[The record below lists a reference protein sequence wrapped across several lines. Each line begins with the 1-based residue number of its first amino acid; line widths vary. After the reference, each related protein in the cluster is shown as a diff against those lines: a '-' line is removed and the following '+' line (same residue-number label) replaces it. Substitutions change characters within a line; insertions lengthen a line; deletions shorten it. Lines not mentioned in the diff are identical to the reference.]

1 MAEFDINVFRK
12 RLDALMGERKIAR
25 KPLAKKAGL
34 GETAIRDIYDPKRQD
49 VRVGT
54 LVKLAEYFEMSVD
67 DLIDEPD
74 IRLAGRIGAGG
85 EVLFEAVDDPEA
97 PVVPRPPGASGTM
110 MALLVV
116 GASML
121 PKYEDG
127 DIVYVRRGNQGIPKK
142 AIGEYCA
149 IRTVDGG
156 TYLKILSKGSVPGRF
171 TLRSLNA
178 PDMENV
184 EVEWASPVLWTKQR
198 SEGGG

>member
-1 MAEFDINVFRK
+1 MAEFDMATFRR
-12 RLDALMGERKIAR
+12 RLQHLMDEKNIKR
-25 KPLAKKAGL
+25 KPLAQQAGL
-34 GETAIRDIYDPKRQD
+34 GETAIRDIFTESRND

-54 LVKLAEYFEMSVD
+54 LVKLADFFDMSVD
-67 DLIDEPD
+67 DLIEEPD
-74 IRLAGRIGAGG
+74 IRLAGKIGAGG
-85 EVLFEAVDDPEA
+85 EVLFEAVDDHDA
-97 PVVPRPPGASGTM
+97 PSVPRPPGANGSM

-149 IRTVDGG
+149 IRTVEGG
-156 TYLKILSKGSVPGRF
+156 TYLKILSKGSTPGRF

-198 SEGGG
+198 SDGGG